1 VISSPSQQQTTGRPS
16 SSHEGNGLESAAV
29 VPLFHPLPSLYR
41 FSDVRWG
48 AEVARSCETP
58 RCRSRQIAAAS
69 ATQPQ
74 PTGTVERPGVP
85 SDSGAGARAL
95 LEAARSLGQRGPTAV
110 ERAGAKISGKGTS
123 TLPASHAKGGTRS
136 RSSRSKF
143 SAPAKRRE
151 GGVSPRKRRA
161 TLQPPASSDPAAHAD
176 RQIGGPFGRWAG
188 GRGGCKAP
196 RNPLQPRNRRRAAVR
211 PLCVCRCPVRRL
223 RRVRRVRRRG
233 RRAPRARVSARRAAD
248 PAFR

>member
-1 VISSPSQQQTTGRPS
+1 M
-16 SSHEGNGLESAAV
+16 
-29 VPLFHPLPSLYR
+29 
-41 FSDVRWG
+41 SDGG

-110 ERAGAKISGKGTS
+110 ERAGAKISGKGPPSVTAKTDETPS

-143 SAPAKRRE
+143 SAPAKRKG

-223 RRVRRVRRRG
+223 RRVRRRG

>member
-1 VISSPSQQQTTGRPS
+1 MISSPSQQQTTGRPS

-110 ERAGAKISGKGTS
+110 ERAGAKISGKGPPSVTAKTDETPS

-143 SAPAKRRE
+143 SAPAKRK
-151 GGVSPRKRRA
+151 GGGSLLGNAVQPCNRQLRA
-161 TLQPPASSDPAAHAD
+161 TPPRTLIARLAGPSGGGPAAAVVARPHAT
-176 RQIGGPFGRWAG
+176 P
-188 GRGGCKAP
+188 C
-196 RNPLQPRNRRRAAVR
+196 NRATGAAQQ
-211 PLCVCRCPVRRL
+211 
-223 RRVRRVRRRG
+223 
-233 RRAPRARVSARRAAD
+233 
-248 PAFR
+248 